1 MLRLRCSINCLNSSP
16 DALRGTLGRRKGT
29 EVSPESVARHPW
41 AAERGGSVTGE
52 CRVAPLG
59 NGKGRKC
66 HRRVSRGTL
75 GQRKGTEVSPESVA
89 RHPWATERDGSAAG
103 ECRVAPL
110 GNGKGRKCRR
120 RVSRGTLGQRKGTEV
135 SPGSVARHPW
145 AAERGGSVAGECR
158 AVTELAEVAIFA
170 GMVAVILRQMMANL
184 PNCHIRGNGITFD
197 NTPCVRL
204 RERRRRKKNA
214 ALRIWLGKRKND
226 AQIR

>member
-16 DALRGTLGRRKGT
+16 DALRGTLGQRKGT
-29 EVSPESVARHPW
+29 EVSPESVAWHPW
-41 AAERGGSVTGE
+41 ATERVGSVTGE

-66 HRRVSRGTL
+66 HLRVSRGTL
-75 GQRKGTEVSPESVA
+75 GRRKGSEVSPESVA
-89 RHPWATERDGSAAG
+89 WHPWATERDGSAAG
-103 ECRVAPL
+103 ECR
-110 GNGKGRKCRR
+110 
-120 RVSRGTLGQRKGTEV
+120 
-135 SPGSVARHPW
+135 
-145 AAERGGSVAGECR
+145 
-158 AVTELAEVAIFA
+158 AVTELAEVAIFS

>member
-16 DALRGTLGRRKGT
+16 DALRGTLGQRKGT
-29 EVSPESVARHPW
+29 KVSPESVAWHPW
-41 AAERGGSVTGE
+41 ATERDGSVTGE

-75 GQRKGTEVSPESVA
+75 GQRKGTKVSPESVA
-89 RHPWATERDGSAAG
+89 WHPWATERDGSVTG

-110 GNGKGRKCRR
+110 GNGKGRKCHR
-120 RVSRGTLGQRKGTEV
+120 RVSRGTLGQRKGAEV
-135 SPGSVARHPW
+135 SP
-145 AAERGGSVAGECR
+145 GSVAGECR
-158 AVTELAEVAIFA
+158 AVTELAEVAIFS

-184 PNCHIRGNGITFD
+184 PNCHIQGNGITFD

-204 RERRRRKKNA
+204 RER
-214 ALRIWLGKRKND
+214 
-226 AQIR
+226 

>member
-52 CRVAPLG
+52 CR
-59 NGKGRKC
+59 
-66 HRRVSRGTL
+66 
-75 GQRKGTEVSPESVA
+75 
-89 RHPWATERDGSAAG
+89 
-103 ECRVAPL
+103 
-110 GNGKGRKCRR
+110 
-120 RVSRGTLGQRKGTEV
+120 
-135 SPGSVARHPW
+135 
-145 AAERGGSVAGECR
+145 
-158 AVTELAEVAIFA
+158 AVTELAEVAIFS

-204 RERRRRKKNA
+204 RER
-214 ALRIWLGKRKND
+214 
-226 AQIR
+226 

>member
-16 DALRGTLGRRKGT
+16 DALRGTLGRRKGA
-29 EVSPESVARHPW
+29 EVSPESVAWHPWAAERGGSVAGECCAAPLGNGKGRKCRRRVSRGTLGRRKGSEVSPGSVARHPW

-66 HRRVSRGTL
+66 HRGVSRGTL
-75 GQRKGTEVSPESVA
+75 GQRKGAEVPLGSVA
-89 RHPWATERDGSAAG
+89 WHPWATERGGSA
-103 ECRVAPL
+103 
-110 GNGKGRKCRR
+110 
-120 RVSRGTLGQRKGTEV
+120 
-135 SPGSVARHPW
+135 
-145 AAERGGSVAGECR
+145 AGECR

-204 RERRRRKKNA
+204 RER
-214 ALRIWLGKRKND
+214 
-226 AQIR
+226 

>member
-16 DALRGTLGRRKGT
+16 DALRGTLGRRKGA

-52 CRVAPLG
+52 CRAAPLG

-89 RHPWATERDGSAAG
+89 RHPWATERGGSAAG
-103 ECRVAPL
+103 ECRAAPL
-110 GNGKGRKCRR
+110 GGGKGRKCRR
-120 RVSRGTLGQRKGTEV
+120 RVLRGTLGRRKGAEV

-145 AAERGGSVAGECR
+145 ATERGGSVAGECR

-204 RERRRRKKNA
+204 RER
-214 ALRIWLGKRKND
+214 
-226 AQIR
+226 

>member
-41 AAERGGSVTGE
+41 AAERGGSAAGE
-52 CRVAPLG
+52 CRAAPLG
-59 NGKGRKC
+59 SGKGRKC

-75 GQRKGTEVSPESVA
+75 GQRKGTKVSPE
-89 RHPWATERDGSAAG
+89 
-103 ECRVAPL
+103 
-110 GNGKGRKCRR
+110 
-120 RVSRGTLGQRKGTEV
+120 
-135 SPGSVARHPW
+135 SVARHPW
-145 AAERGGSVAGECR
+145 AAERGGSAAGECR

>member
-16 DALRGTLGRRKGT
+16 DALRGTLGRRKGA

-41 AAERGGSVTGE
+41 AAERVGSVAGE
-52 CRVAPLG
+52 CCAAPLG

-75 GQRKGTEVSPESVA
+75 GQRKGAEVSPE
-89 RHPWATERDGSAAG
+89 
-103 ECRVAPL
+103 
-110 GNGKGRKCRR
+110 
-120 RVSRGTLGQRKGTEV
+120 
-135 SPGSVARHPW
+135 SVARHPW

-204 RERRRRKKNA
+204 RER
-214 ALRIWLGKRKND
+214 
-226 AQIR
+226 

>member
-16 DALRGTLGRRKGT
+16 DALRGTLGRRKGA

-41 AAERGGSVTGE
+41 AAERVGSVT
-52 CRVAPLG
+52 
-59 NGKGRKC
+59 
-66 HRRVSRGTL
+66 
-75 GQRKGTEVSPESVA
+75 
-89 RHPWATERDGSAAG
+89 
-103 ECRVAPL
+103 
-110 GNGKGRKCRR
+110 
-120 RVSRGTLGQRKGTEV
+120 
-135 SPGSVARHPW
+135 
-145 AAERGGSVAGECR
+145 GECR

>member
-41 AAERGGSVTGE
+41 AAERVGSVT
-52 CRVAPLG
+52 
-59 NGKGRKC
+59 
-66 HRRVSRGTL
+66 
-75 GQRKGTEVSPESVA
+75 
-89 RHPWATERDGSAAG
+89 
-103 ECRVAPL
+103 
-110 GNGKGRKCRR
+110 
-120 RVSRGTLGQRKGTEV
+120 
-135 SPGSVARHPW
+135 
-145 AAERGGSVAGECR
+145 GECR

-204 RERRRRKKNA
+204 RER
-214 ALRIWLGKRKND
+214 
-226 AQIR
+226 

>member
-16 DALRGTLGRRKGT
+16 DALRGTLGRRKGA
-29 EVSPESVARHPW
+29 EVSPESVAWHPW
-41 AAERGGSVTGE
+41 ATERGGSVAGE

-66 HRRVSRGTL
+66 RRGVSRGTL

-89 RHPWATERDGSAAG
+89 RHPWAAERGGSVTV

-120 RVSRGTLGQRKGTEV
+120 GVSRGTLGRRKGAEV
-135 SPGSVARHPW
+135 SP
-145 AAERGGSVAGECR
+145 GSVAGECR

-170 GMVAVILRQMMANL
+170 GMVAVILRQMMANM

-204 RERRRRKKNA
+204 RER
-214 ALRIWLGKRKND
+214 
-226 AQIR
+226 

>member
-16 DALRGTLGRRKGT
+16 DALRGTLGRRKGS
-29 EVSPESVARHPW
+29 EVSPESVAWHPW
-41 AAERGGSVTGE
+41 ATERDGSVAGE

-75 GQRKGTEVSPESVA
+75 GQRKGAEVSPESVA
-89 RHPWATERDGSAAG
+89 RHPWATERDESVAG
-103 ECRVAPL
+103 ECRAAPL

-120 RVSRGTLGQRKGTEV
+120 RVSRGTLGQRKGAEV
-135 SPGSVARHPW
+135 SP
-145 AAERGGSVAGECR
+145 ESVAGECR

-204 RERRRRKKNA
+204 RER
-214 ALRIWLGKRKND
+214 
-226 AQIR
+226 

>member
-16 DALRGTLGRRKGT
+16 DALRGTLGQRKGS

-41 AAERGGSVTGE
+41 ATERVGSVTGE

-66 HRRVSRGTL
+66 RRGVSRGTL
-75 GQRKGTEVSPESVA
+75 GRRKGA
-89 RHPWATERDGSAAG
+89 
-103 ECRVAPL
+103 
-110 GNGKGRKCRR
+110 
-120 RVSRGTLGQRKGTEV
+120 EV

-145 AAERGGSVAGECR
+145 AAEKGGSVTGECCAAPLGNGKGRKCCWGVSRGTLGRRKGTKVSPESVARHPWAAERDGSVAGECR
-158 AVTELAEVAIFA
+158 AVTELAEVAMFS

-204 RERRRRKKNA
+204 RER
-214 ALRIWLGKRKND
+214 
-226 AQIR
+226 